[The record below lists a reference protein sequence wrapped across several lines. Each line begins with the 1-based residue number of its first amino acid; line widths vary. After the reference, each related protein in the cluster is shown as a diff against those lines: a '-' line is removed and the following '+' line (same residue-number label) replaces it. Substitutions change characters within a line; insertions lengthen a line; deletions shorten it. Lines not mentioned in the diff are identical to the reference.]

1 MPTGLGCGIMN
12 VGKSETMNGMWTDV
26 DCNSATY
33 YAICEKPPAG
43 GGY

>member
-26 DCNSATY
+26 DCNAATY
-33 YAICEKPPAG
+33 YAICEKPPAS